1 MDKTS
6 ISKHKKK
13 DKYLLIKVFVLF
25 VIIAFFSYSLF
36 GFAKRVIHANNKK
49 EEAYN
54 KLTELKQRSD
64 KIETKLDKLNSSY
77 SQDEIIKNEMGQSD
91 PDEHTIIFVKPDK

>member
-6 ISKHKKK
+6 KVVKKKISKF
-13 DKYLLIKVFVLF
+13 LLLKVL
-25 VIIAFFSYSLF
+25 VIFIIVVFFGYNLF
-36 GFAKRVIHANNKK
+36 GFAKKVIYANNKK

-54 KLTELKQRSD
+54 KLTELKQRSEN
-64 KIETKLDKLNSSY
+64 IESKLDKLNSSF

-91 PDEHTIIFVKPDK
+91 PDEHTIIFVKPK